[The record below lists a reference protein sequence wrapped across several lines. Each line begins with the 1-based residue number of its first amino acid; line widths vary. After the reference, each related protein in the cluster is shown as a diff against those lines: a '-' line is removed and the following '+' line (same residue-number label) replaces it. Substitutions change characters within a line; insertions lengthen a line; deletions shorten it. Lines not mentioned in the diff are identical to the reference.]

1 MANTININIK
11 NCCCTGGGTSDGV
24 IEVPTEILPDPTGIE
39 GPPEGFGPPSSISDR
54 QCKVAVFLYQWLY
67 WWLDAAINSAP
78 GLILTNLLV
87 SEVPFVIRAVL
98 VAILTPVVN
107 AALVSIVTAGPDI
120 SDVVLG
126 PISAVL
132 SIPLAYSLANLIASH
147 KFTIPVIE
155 DVLTKIPD
163 YEDQIICKLS
173 QAENQS
179 EAYAELEK
187 VLREAEFSEA
197 QIALVLA
204 LMPGYIFGLLYWSAD
219 WWPSFDDE
227 TLASITDTCC
237 GLLEPGYP
245 LLPGSVTRCNTA
257 NYVFDLLVETFGIIA
272 DYTEG
277 YWDFAFD
284 FQLDLEEET
293 IGWLESG
300 LELPPKVKATAYSLN
315 QFYRQL
321 ARYMVSVFQ
330 NLPGGISYVDDTTFS
345 GLVEY
350 FGNNAESIICS
361 LYVALNAGEA
371 SGALLDE
378 IAAYLLTTGLSSEAQ
393 IYINGAMVGIL
404 HADGNFINILFEQDS
419 DVLGYV
425 GSVACDGCGWV
436 DPGDPSDTVFDFEV
450 SDQGWVAFED
460 WCYPDPQWYDYEGYP
475 SGYWWSGL
483 MSGTGTAR
491 LAIYYP
497 SLVTVDDIT
506 VYARGTGNTLGH
518 LRIYTSDDMIN
529 WTGVASVDNAT
540 ANWDTPYTFEDLGI
554 VNKYVMVQG
563 EKFWTGANVAYRL
576 ISFHTDGA

>member
-1 MANTININIK
+1 
-11 NCCCTGGGTSDGV
+11 
-24 IEVPTEILPDPTGIE
+24 
-39 GPPEGFGPPSSISDR
+39 
-54 QCKVAVFLYQWLY
+54 
-67 WWLDAAINSAP
+67 
-78 GLILTNLLV
+78 
-87 SEVPFVIRAVL
+87 
-98 VAILTPVVN
+98 
-107 AALVSIVTAGPDI
+107 
-120 SDVVLG
+120 
-126 PISAVL
+126 
-132 SIPLAYSLANLIASH
+132 
-147 KFTIPVIE
+147 
-155 DVLTKIPD
+155 
-163 YEDQIICKLS
+163 
-173 QAENQS
+173 
-179 EAYAELEK
+179 
-187 VLREAEFSEA
+187 
-197 QIALVLA
+197 
-204 LMPGYIFGLLYWSAD
+204 MPGYIFGLLYWSAD

-300 LELPPKVKATAYSLN
+300 LELPPKVEATAYSLN
-315 QFYRQL
+315 QFYRGL

-330 NLPGGISYVDDTTFS
+330 NLPGGFSYVDDTTFT

-350 FGNNAESIICS
+350 FGNNAEDIVCS
-361 LYVALNAGEA
+361 LYVALNASEA
-371 SGALLDE
+371 SGALLDA
-378 IAAYLLTTGLSSEAQ
+378 IAAYLLTTELSSEAQ

-404 HADGNFINILFEQDS
+404 NADGDFINILFEQDS
-419 DVLGYV
+419 DVLGYTCE
-425 GSVACDGCGWV
+425 VACDGCGLV

-450 SDQGWVAFED
+450 SDQGWLAFED
-460 WCYPDPQWYDYEGYP
+460 MSYPDPQWWSGEGYP
-475 SGYWWSGL
+475 SGYWWSGPL
-483 MSGTGTAR
+483 SGTGTAK

-506 VYARGTGNTLGH
+506 IYAYGTGGSLGH